1 MIYCY
6 NGKGQS
12 PPFVGNRVPSVDG
25 ARLWRAFAAR
35 AATVVADDFLGHSGA
50 MRIPAILAL
59 LCLAACDPGTSF
71 DEVGQAVSPDG
82 RVRAILLETN
92 GGATTSFG
100 YVVRLAPA
108 APSGSAP
115 VEAGMLYGA
124 VRSECAFG
132 VDMQWVDAATLRL
145 SFQSAR
151 QVDVPD
157 RVMVAG
163 RPVRLELRDGI
174 VNPDASCGAMSAG
187 GDM

>member
-1 MIYCY
+1 M
-6 NGKGQS
+6 
-12 PPFVGNRVPSVDG
+12 
-25 ARLWRAFAAR
+25 AR
-35 AATVVADDFLGHSGA
+35 AVAAHRATVVAADFLGHSGA
-50 MRIPAILAL
+50 MRIPPILAL

-82 RVRAILLETN
+82 RVRATLLETN

-108 APSGSAP
+108 ARSGADP
-115 VEAGMLYGA
+115 VEAGTLYGA

-132 VDMQWVDAATLRL
+132 VDMQWLDAATLRL

-151 QVDVPD
+151 QVNVPD
-157 RVMVAG
+157 QVMVDG
-163 RPVRLELRDGI
+163 RPVRLQLRDGV

-187 GDM
+187 GGM